1 MKKMLKWVK
10 KYLGPAFV
18 LLEALM
24 HVYLAVYLTLHWTN
38 WPIWAFTVF
47 EMSMFIYLLVTRKK
61 NSVIS

>member
-1 MKKMLKWVK
+1 MKKFKLWIK

-18 LLEALM
+18 ILEAVM
-24 HVYLAVYLTLHWTN
+24 HVYLAIYLTLNWTN